1 MKRFYKAV
9 GVQRAGAM
17 FAVTLDGRAIKTP
30 AGATMVLRASGL
42 ADAIAAE
49 WARQGDE
56 FELDALHLTRLA
68 YAAIDSDRAD
78 IVAHIMKVAGTDLT
92 CYRADS
98 PAELVRRQDAAWDVP
113 MLWVQSRIG
122 AGFHKTTGVAF
133 VAQPPETL
141 SALEH
146 ALSSRDMHAL
156 VALNAATGILG
167 SIVLALNLEGGRLD
181 ATSAFAAAHVD
192 EAYQAEKWG
201 EDREARKRLDGLAA
215 ELASVEQFLRLL

>member
-1 MKRFYKAV
+1 
-9 GVQRAGAM
+9 
-17 FAVTLDGRAIKTP
+17 
-30 AGATMVLRASGL
+30 MVLRSPGL

-49 WARQGDE
+49 WARQGE
-56 FELDALHLTRLA
+56 TFELEHALHLTRLA

-92 CYRADS
+92 CYRADA

-122 AGFHKTTGVAF
+122 AAFHKTTGVAF
-133 VAQPPETL
+133 VPQPPETL
-141 SALEH
+141 RALEH
-146 ALSSRDMHAL
+146 ALSARDLYAL
-156 VALNAATGILG
+156 PVLSGPQHAATGILG
-167 SIVLALNLEGGRLD
+167 SAVLALNLEGARLD
-181 ATSAFAAAHVD
+181 AVSAFAAAHVD
-192 EAYQAEKWG
+192 EAFQAEKWG